1 MTVPEFSRT
10 LRTEEIGDRTIDL
23 SLKAE
28 PEERAALARRFE
40 LQAIDDLTAVVA
52 VRREGGGVIAAD
64 GHLEAA
70 VVQTCVVT
78 LAPVPAKVSESF
90 SVKFR
95 PGDRLADGTDV
106 DIDVDAEDWEPI
118 TGSTI
123 DIGEVVAQ
131 HLSLALDPYP
141 RLPDAALE
149 GQGDTSDGPEEERQ
163 RPFAGLD
170 GLLRKR

>member
-1 MTVPEFSRT
+1 MAVPEFSRT
-10 LRTEEIGDRTIDL
+10 LRTEEIGDRTIDV

-52 VRREGGGVIAAD
+52 VRREAGGVIAAD
-64 GHLEAA
+64 GHLDAS

-78 LAPVPAKVSESF
+78 LAPVPAKISESF

-95 PGDRLADGTDV
+95 PGDRLADGTEVDV
-106 DIDVDAEDWEPI
+106 DVESEDWEPV
-118 TGSTI
+118 TGPTI
-123 DIGEVVAQ
+123 DIGEMVAQ

-141 RLPDAALE
+141 RLPDAVLE
-149 GQGDTSDGPEEERQ
+149 DQGDRADEIDEDRQ
-163 RPFAGLD
+163 RPFTGLE
-170 GLLRKR
+170 GLLRKP